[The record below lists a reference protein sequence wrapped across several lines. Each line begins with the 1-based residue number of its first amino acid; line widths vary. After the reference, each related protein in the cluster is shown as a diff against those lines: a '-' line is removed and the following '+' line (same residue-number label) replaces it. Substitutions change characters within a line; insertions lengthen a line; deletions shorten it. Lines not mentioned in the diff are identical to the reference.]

1 MKITYE
7 EFNELQEQQLIRNQ
21 AQETISKLRY
31 LNSIVKRKHNKEI
44 NKMIEYISNIEEKA
58 SDNIRDMIEGY

>member
-7 EFNELQEQQLIRNQ
+7 EFSELQEQQLIRNSS
-21 AQETISKLRY
+21 QEAISKLRW

-44 NKMIEYISNIEEKA
+44 NKMIEYISNIEKEA
-58 SDNIRDMIEGY
+58 IDNIRDMIKGD